1 MLVLQVTLLL
11 STYILSHKEKFFDS
25 RNIKLAIVAGD
36 PLGEAFG
43 VQAFHWCQVN
53 NLLKSQLIP
62 LQSNGSTDIKAEV
75 RSTGSSGVNV
85 SISEMSVPVTS
96 KLGEARPPA
105 DLTGSAAGLVLP
117 AFPSLNK
124 ALTAP
129 AGSSSGIVRKRSDS
143 ESEPEARN
151 KQARTEVRNLVI
163 VRPGSRRWI
172 FASYSNTSHSVFYS
186 AIILRTKMRIEEM
199 KTPQLFMIMTLTET
213 RMRSMMKTL
222 MMRAIPTFRSLK

>member
-1 MLVLQVTLLL
+1 MLQVTLLL

-43 VQAFHWCQVN
+43 VQAFHRCQVN

-105 DLTGSAAGLVLP
+105 DLTGSDARSKDPDYSIVYAEVTFTREQAGVWVGVGVSFSLGRGNELMLAAMLGP
-117 AFPSLNK
+117 CSL
-124 ALTAP
+124 A
-129 AGSSSGIVRKRSDS
+129 D
-143 ESEPEARN
+143 
-151 KQARTEVRNLVI
+151 
-163 VRPGSRRWI
+163 
-172 FASYSNTSHSVFYS
+172 
-186 AIILRTKMRIEEM
+186 LRAAYL
-199 KTPQLFMIMTLTET
+199 PQLLHRVPLAAET
-213 RMRSMMKTL
+213 GATPSALVCCLPEGLDGCVAASGQPGPFGTPGR
-222 MMRAIPTFRSLK
+222 